1 MHVFH
6 SVLQVWESVHIV
18 SFMGHILI
26 RSDMEVKV
34 LDCGNRSRVFSC
46 GLIGRFHSPVALS
59 LLPVNTR
66 APL

>member
-1 MHVFH
+1 MHVFN

-18 SFMGHILI
+18 SFMGHMFIQT
-26 RSDMEVKV
+26 DMEVKV
-34 LDCGNRSRVFSC
+34 LDCGDRSLFSC

-59 LLPVNTR
+59 LLPFNTR